1 MGCMIQWHCDH
12 CGTMRIGRD
21 LREHGDPYQ
30 FACTVVRHG
39 RTIVAHGGVSSE
51 RIDFAG
57 ERRSI
62 VRELLRPLGIKRVRW
77 SRLRD
82 GKEIW
87 REFPV

>member
-30 FACTVVRHG
+30 FACTVARIG
-39 RTIVAHGGVSSE
+39 DTLAFIGASSE
-51 RIDFAG
+51 TIASIVG
-57 ERRSI
+57 ERETIRA
-62 VRELLRPLGIKRVRW
+62 LLRPLGIKRVRW

-87 REFPV
+87 REYPV